1 MKKSLL
7 CLTKQNTSNFASKN
21 EFSLTLKSLLIGYI
35 NFLVFWVKKK
45 NNNKKIDAH
54 IKSEEPIYELVPSC
68 LWKRPFVTKCYWPR
82 RVAISLGGC
91 FEEKEEGIR
100 VDGWNVKATQME
112 IMAGKFDARS
122 SSSLTIILVAIQY
135 FRVRCSLSG
144 A

>member
-7 CLTKQNTSNFASKN
+7 CLTKQNTSNFSSKN

-91 FEEKEEGIR
+91 FEEKEGIR

-112 IMAGKFDARS
+112 IMAGKFDAS
-122 SSSLTIILVAIQY
+122 SSPTIILVAIYY
-135 FRVRCSLSG
+135 FRVLSFWLELEK
-144 A
+144 